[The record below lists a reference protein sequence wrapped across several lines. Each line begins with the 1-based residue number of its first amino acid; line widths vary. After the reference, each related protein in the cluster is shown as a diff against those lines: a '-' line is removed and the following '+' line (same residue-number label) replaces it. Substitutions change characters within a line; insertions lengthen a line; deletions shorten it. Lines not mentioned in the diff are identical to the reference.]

1 MIRLRI
7 PIPLLYGYAWW
18 MSPSLCPMGYHLAK
32 KERSVTGRTIPL
44 VLLVI
49 GIPRGAVVRT
59 RAELATSIGIAKSWR
74 GTRTNIALRSLISP
88 SAIRKDVIMIAYL
101 ATGTHGARALFL
113 VVVTTLLPDTR
124 EDLFSEKNSI
134 MALARLSLWMSSVAS
149 KHVLLIVSSACGLSG
164 VRAQLHA
171 VTLVPGYLKITEYI
185 PVAMYPVVPVTSLP
199 RAPSPETHLMV
210 DKNAHWKSRN
220 PRPAMGLCAT
230 WIVS

>member
-1 MIRLRI
+1 MRLIVICAVAVCVCAQVI
-7 PIPLLYGYAWW
+7 PGGHVGYAEETYDPSAYTNPPPVRVRIVDVPQPLPNGV
-18 MSPSLCPMGYHLAK
+18 SPC
-32 KERSVTGRTIPL
+32 KEGEECDWSNHSTCVVGDWDSTWSSCSHTCGTGHKYRYRQ
-44 VLLVI
+44 VL
-49 GIPRGAVVRT
+49 
-59 RAELATSIGIAKSWR
+59 R

-185 PVAMYPVVPVTSLP
+185 PVAMYPVVPVT
-199 RAPSPETHLMV
+199 
-210 DKNAHWKSRN
+210 
-220 PRPAMGLCAT
+220 
-230 WIVS
+230 